1 MYSFFVVAL
10 MKYNIENEI
19 SPFDGEEQYTMTNY
33 TEMSYFL
40 FDLEREL
47 KEAKKLPF
55 ENQNQEYIAR
65 LENAISAIQKLKVY
79 Y

>member
-1 MYSFFVVAL
+1 
-10 MKYNIENEI
+10 
-19 SPFDGEEQYTMTNY
+19 MTNY

-65 LENAISAIQKLKVY
+65 LENAISAIRKLKVY